1 MISILLPLHNFD
13 ARDLLSD
20 LRRQLDELNLENAE
34 IIVGDDA
41 SHNDFRI
48 LNETLAKNLEI
59 QYLYFD
65 PAKGRSGNRN
75 HLAKLAKNEY
85 LIFLDADAAIN
96 SANFLK
102 NYVEASKNH
111 TIICGGT
118 KYAEL
123 NDKKFA
129 LRYNY
134 GIHREQKTAKLR
146 NQTPKKAF
154 SSFNFL
160 IQKSIFKQIMFD
172 ERLKTYGHEDTLLG
186 IELQKNNIPVH
197 HIDNP
202 LIHKGLDSAEVFIQK
217 TENGIKNLLFLLEK
231 YKNSEKLYKN
241 IRLLQ
246 VYREISKLRLRFFF
260 RLAFKIL
267 RKPIL
272 KNLKSNSPNIRL
284 FDFYKLGFLLENSRN
299 RD

>member
-13 ARDLLSD
+13 ARELLRE
-20 LRRQLDELNLENAE
+20 LRRQIDELDLKSAE

-41 SHNDFRI
+41 SRDDFRT
-48 LNETLAKNLEI
+48 LNETLAKKLDI
-59 QYLYFD
+59 QYLYFN

-75 HLAKLAKNEY
+75 HLAKLAKNEN
-85 LIFLDADAAIN
+85 LFFLDADAAID

-102 NYVEASKNH
+102 NYLEASKNH
-111 TIICGGT
+111 TVICGGT
-118 KYAEL
+118 KYENL
-123 NDKKFA
+123 SDKKFA

-134 GIHREQKTAKLR
+134 GIHREQKSAETR
-146 NQTPKKAF
+146 NKTPNQAF

-160 IQKSIFKQIMFD
+160 IQKSIFKQIKFD

-186 IELQKNNIPVH
+186 IELQKNSIPVH

-202 LIHKGLDSAEVFIQK
+202 LIHKGLDSAEVFIRK
-217 TENGIKNLLFLLEK
+217 TENSIKNLLFLLKK
-231 YKNSEKLYKN
+231 YENTEKLYEN
-241 IRLLQ
+241 IRILQ
-246 VYREISKLRLRFFF
+246 VYRKISKLGLTFFF
-260 RLAFKIL
+260 RLIFKIL
-267 RKPIL
+267 KKPIL
-272 KNLKSNSPNIRL
+272 RNLEGTSPNIRL